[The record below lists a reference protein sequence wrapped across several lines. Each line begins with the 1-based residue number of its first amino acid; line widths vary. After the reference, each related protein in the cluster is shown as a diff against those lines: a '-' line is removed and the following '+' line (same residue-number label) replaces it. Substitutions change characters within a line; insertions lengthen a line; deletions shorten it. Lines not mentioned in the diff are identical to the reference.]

1 MTKKRYSG
9 NLTCALTMA
18 AASSAFWVAGAAAQ
32 QLTDGS
38 ADMADAAAAKKSARS
53 SEQIASVLVTA
64 QKRKED
70 ASKVPLSISVI
81 SGEDLQ
87 ASHIN
92 DFSDLTRAVPNV
104 SFSGASGSGA
114 GLSNIEIRGISSAA
128 GSATVG
134 VYLDDVSMT
143 TRNLYSL
150 GSSEPKFFDIDRIE
164 VLRGPQGTLYG
175 ASSMGGTIKFIS
187 NQPNLKEREASVYS
201 EVSGTAGGGTNYTV
215 NGVVNQ
221 PLIPGELALRIGVQ
235 TGHQSGYIDQVSP
248 TTGSVIASGIN
259 AQDSSVVKLA
269 MKWAPTPQLSITP
282 SVFYQEVN
290 SKDIDASYLDLP
302 KNQTGKLVRE
312 PGNDRLLVPS
322 LTINYDLGKA
332 DLVSVSSFYQR
343 TFNRTQDGTTVN
355 NLGSAVPD
363 TPPGLAAAIGA
374 LPSAVYLQNQVR
386 QFSQELRVASKPYDQ
401 KVSPFTWLGGVYY
414 ANLHTNVTDNEP
426 IFGLNATYAAFGA
439 NPADPG
445 QLGIAFPNDNSYFS
459 ERHYHTEQE
468 ALFGELSYYFA
479 PSLHATVGM
488 RYLKA
493 TDSLSRNG
501 DDYWNGG
508 PTSSSVS
515 TKSSAFTPKFSLSW
529 EIDPNNTVYTSATEG
544 FRLGGNDR
552 PIPASLCAAD
562 FANLGITEAPTS
574 FKSDKLWSYELGNK
588 SRLLGNRLQVNAA
601 LFYIKWNGLQQ
612 DVTLPG
618 CGFDYETNVGNASS
632 YGAEFEIKAKPTSNI
647 VLGLSGGYT
656 NATLSSDVPSL
667 HAHAGDPIQGVPKY
681 NATLTGQYNFNLPGD
696 YYGFARAAA
705 HWTGSS
711 HGTLVATDPDYQRP
725 AYSTFD
731 ASIGATFDRW
741 ELTLFV
747 KNAFNNDKVIQRPN
761 VQSVSEGYR
770 LDPRTIGIS
779 LAGKI

>member
-1 MTKKRYSG
+1 MRPGSS
-9 NLTCALTMA
+9 NLTCAIA
-18 AASSAFWVAGAAAQ
+18 AAAATSTLLLATATAAAQ
-32 QLTDGS
+32 QLPAG
-38 ADMADAAAAKKSARS
+38 ADPATAPEMKKAAKQ
-53 SEQIASVLVTA
+53 SEQIEAVVVTA

-81 SGEDLQ
+81 SGEELQ
-87 ASHIN
+87 AAHIN
-92 DFSDLTRAVPNV
+92 NFADVTRAMPNI
-104 SFSGASGSGA
+104 SFSGASGAGA

-143 TRNLYSL
+143 TRNLYSM

-201 EVSGTAGGGTNYTV
+201 EVSGTKGGGTNYTV

-221 PLIPGELALRIGVQ
+221 PLIPGELALRIGIQ
-235 TGHQSGYIDQVSP
+235 TGHESGYIDQVSP
-248 TTGSVIASGIN
+248 TTGNVIASGIN
-259 AQDSSVVKLA
+259 SQDSSVVKLA
-269 MKWAPTPQLSITP
+269 MKWQPTRNLSITP

-290 SKDIDASYLDLP
+290 SKDIDASYLALP
-302 KNQTGKLVRE
+302 KNQTSKLVRE

-322 LTINYDLGKA
+322 LTVNYDMGKA

-386 QFSQELRVASKPYDQ
+386 QFSQEFRVASKPYDQ

-459 ERHYHTEQE
+459 ERHYRTEQK
-468 ALFGELSYYFA
+468 AVFGELNYYFV
-479 PSLHATVGM
+479 PTLHGTVGL
-488 RYLKA
+488 RYLQA

-515 TKSSAFTPKFSLSW
+515 SSSSKLTPKFSLIW
-529 EIDPNNTVYTSATEG
+529 EVDPNNTVYTSATEG
-544 FRLGGNDR
+544 FRLGGNTR
-552 PIPASLCAAD
+552 PIPASLCASD

-588 SRLLGNRLQVNAA
+588 SRLLGNRLSVNASV
-601 LFYIKWNGLQQ
+601 FYIQWDGLQQ
-612 DVTLPG
+612 DIQLPG
-618 CGFDYETNVGNASS
+618 CGFDYETNVGKAKS
-632 YGAEFEIKAKPTSNI
+632 YGAEFEIKGKPTSNI
-647 VLGLSGGYT
+647 LLGLSGGYT
-656 NATLSSDVPSL
+656 KATLSSDVPSL
-667 HAHAGDPIQGVPKY
+667 KAHAGDPIQGVPKY
-681 NATLTGQYNFNLPGD
+681 NVSLTGQYSFNLPGD

-725 AYSTFD
+725 AYSTVD
-731 ASIGATFDRW
+731 ASVGATYDRW

-747 KNAFNNDKVIQRPN
+747 KNLTNSDKVIQRPN

-770 LDPRTIGIS
+770 VAPRTIGVS

>member
-1 MTKKRYSG
+1 MRPSSA
-9 NLTCALTMA
+9 NLTCAMAVA
-18 AASSAFWVAGAAAQ
+18 AATSTLLLTTVTAGAQ
-32 QLTDGS
+32 QLPAS
-38 ADMADAAAAKKSARS
+38 ADTAAAPEARKSAKPT
-53 SEQIASVLVTA
+53 EQIEAVLVTA

-70 ASKVPLSISVI
+70 ASKVPLSISVV
-81 SGEDLQ
+81 SGEELQ
-87 ASHIN
+87 AAHIN
-92 DFSDLTRAVPNV
+92 NFADVTRAVPNM

-143 TRNLYSL
+143 TRNLYSM

-201 EVSGTAGGGTNYTV
+201 ETSSTKGGGTNYTV

-221 PLIPGELALRIGVQ
+221 PLIPNELALRIGIQ
-235 TGHQSGYIDQVSP
+235 TGHESGYIDQVSP
-248 TTGSVIASGIN
+248 VTGNVIAKGIN
-259 AQDSSVVKLA
+259 SQDSSVVKLA
-269 MKWAPTPQLSITP
+269 MKWAPTRDLSFTP

-290 SKDIDASYLDLP
+290 SKDIDASYLSLP
-302 KNQTGKLVRE
+302 KNQTSKLVRE

-322 LTINYDLGKA
+322 LTVNYDLGKA
-332 DLVSVSSFYQR
+332 DLISVSSFYQR

-355 NLGSAVPD
+355 NLGFAVPA

-386 QFSQELRVASKPYDQ
+386 QFSQEFRVTSKPYDQ

-426 IFGLNATYAAFGA
+426 IFGLNSTYAAFGA

-468 ALFGELSYYFA
+468 AVFGELNYYFL
-479 PSLHATVGM
+479 PNLHGTVGM
-488 RYLKA
+488 RYLQA
-493 TDSLSRNG
+493 TDSLSRSG
-501 DDYWNGG
+501 DYYWNGG
-508 PTSSSVS
+508 PTTSSVS
-515 TKSSAFTPKFSLSW
+515 TKSSAFTPKVSLIW
-529 EIDPNNTVYTSATEG
+529 EVDPNNTVYTSATEG

-552 PIPASLCAAD
+552 PIPASLCASD
-562 FANLGITEAPTS
+562 FSNLGITQAPTS
-574 FKSDKLWSYELGNK
+574 FNSDKLWSYEIGNK
-588 SRLLGNRLQVNAA
+588 SRLLGNRLSFNAA
-601 LFYIKWNGLQQ
+601 LFYIQWNDLQQ
-612 DVTLPG
+612 DIQLPG
-618 CGFDYETNVGNASS
+618 CGFDYETNVGKAKS
-632 YGAEFEIKAKPTSNI
+632 YGAEFEIKGKPTANI

-667 HAHAGDPIQGVPKY
+667 KAHAGDPIQGVPKY
-681 NATLTGQYNFNLPGD
+681 NASLTGQYTFNLSGD

-711 HGTLVATDPDYQRP
+711 HGTLVATDPDYSRP
-725 AYSTFD
+725 AYSTID
-731 ASIGATFDRW
+731 ASIGATFDQW

-747 KNAFNNDKVIQRPN
+747 KNASNNDKVIQRPN
-761 VQSVSEGYR
+761 VQSISEGYR
-770 LDPRTIGIS
+770 VAPRTIGIS
-779 LAGKI
+779 LSGKI

>member
-1 MTKKRYSG
+1 MRPASS
-9 NLTCALTMA
+9 NLTCAIAAA
-18 AASSAFWVAGAAAQ
+18 AASSTLLLAAATAAAQ
-32 QLTDGS
+32 QPPAG
-38 ADMADAAAAKKSARS
+38 ADPAAAPEVKKTAKQSD
-53 SEQIASVLVTA
+53 QIEAVVVTA

-81 SGEDLQ
+81 SGEELQ
-87 ASHIN
+87 AAHIN
-92 DFSDLTRAVPNV
+92 NFADVTRAMPNI
-104 SFSGASGSGA
+104 SFSGASGAGA

-143 TRNLYSL
+143 TRNLYSM

-201 EVSGTAGGGTNYTV
+201 EVSGTKGGGTNYTV

-221 PLIPGELALRIGVQ
+221 PLIPGELALRIGIQ
-235 TGHQSGYIDQVSP
+235 TGHESGYIDQVSP
-248 TTGSVIASGIN
+248 TTGNVIASGIN
-259 AQDSSVVKLA
+259 SQDSSVVKLA
-269 MKWAPTPQLSITP
+269 MKWQPTRNLSITP

-290 SKDIDASYLDLP
+290 SKDIDASYLALP
-302 KNQTGKLVRE
+302 KNQTSKLVRE

-322 LTINYDLGKA
+322 LTVNYDMGKA

-386 QFSQELRVASKPYDQ
+386 QFSQEFRVASKPYDQ

-459 ERHYHTEQE
+459 ERHYRTEQK
-468 ALFGELSYYFA
+468 AVFGELNYYFV
-479 PSLHATVGM
+479 PTLHGTVGL
-488 RYLKA
+488 RYLQA

-501 DDYWNGG
+501 DFYWNGG

-515 TKSSAFTPKFSLSW
+515 SSSSKLTPKFSLIW
-529 EIDPNNTVYTSATEG
+529 EVDPNNTVYTSATEG
-544 FRLGGNDR
+544 FRLGGNTR
-552 PIPASLCAAD
+552 PIPASLCASD

-588 SRLLGNRLQVNAA
+588 SRLLGNRLSVNASV
-601 LFYIKWNGLQQ
+601 FYIQWDGLQQ
-612 DVTLPG
+612 DIQLPG
-618 CGFDYETNVGNASS
+618 CGFDYETNVGKAKS
-632 YGAEFEIKAKPTSNI
+632 YGAEFEIKGKPTSNI
-647 VLGLSGGYT
+647 LLGLSGGYT
-656 NATLSSDVPSL
+656 KATLSSDVPSL
-667 HAHAGDPIQGVPKY
+667 KAHAGDPIQGVPKY
-681 NATLTGQYNFNLPGD
+681 NVSLTGQYSFNLPGD

-725 AYSTFD
+725 AYSTVD
-731 ASIGATFDRW
+731 ASVGATFDRW

-747 KNAFNNDKVIQRPN
+747 KNLTNSDKVIQRPN

-770 LDPRTIGIS
+770 IAPRTIGVS

>member
-1 MTKKRYSG
+1 MRPGSS
-9 NLTCALTMA
+9 NLTCAIA
-18 AASSAFWVAGAAAQ
+18 AAAATSTLLLATATAAAQ
-32 QLTDGS
+32 QLPAG
-38 ADMADAAAAKKSARS
+38 ADPATAPEMKKTAKQ
-53 SEQIASVLVTA
+53 SEQIEAVVVTA

-81 SGEDLQ
+81 SGEELQ
-87 ASHIN
+87 AAHIN
-92 DFSDLTRAVPNV
+92 NFADVTRAMPNI
-104 SFSGASGSGA
+104 SFSGASGAGA

-143 TRNLYSL
+143 TRNLYSM

-201 EVSGTAGGGTNYTV
+201 EVSGTKGGGTNYTV

-221 PLIPGELALRIGVQ
+221 PLIPGELALRIGIQ
-235 TGHQSGYIDQVSP
+235 TGHESGYIDQVSP
-248 TTGSVIASGIN
+248 TTGNVIASGIN
-259 AQDSSVVKLA
+259 SQDSSVVKLA
-269 MKWAPTPQLSITP
+269 MKWQPTHNLSITP

-290 SKDIDASYLDLP
+290 SKDIDASYLALP
-302 KNQTGKLVRE
+302 KNQTSKLVRE

-322 LTINYDLGKA
+322 LTVNYDMGKA

-386 QFSQELRVASKPYDQ
+386 QFSQEFRVASKPYDQ

-459 ERHYHTEQE
+459 ERHYRTEQK
-468 ALFGELSYYFA
+468 AVFGELNYYFV
-479 PSLHATVGM
+479 PTLHGTVGL
-488 RYLKA
+488 RYLQA

-515 TKSSAFTPKFSLSW
+515 SSSSKLTPKFSLIW
-529 EIDPNNTVYTSATEG
+529 EVDPNNTVYTSATEG
-544 FRLGGNDR
+544 FRLGGNTR
-552 PIPASLCAAD
+552 PIPASLCASD

-588 SRLLGNRLQVNAA
+588 SRLLGNRLSVNASV
-601 LFYIKWNGLQQ
+601 FYIQWDGLQQ
-612 DVTLPG
+612 DIQLPG
-618 CGFDYETNVGNASS
+618 CGFDYETNVGKAKS
-632 YGAEFEIKAKPTSNI
+632 YGAEFEIKGKPTSNI
-647 VLGLSGGYT
+647 LLGLSGGYT
-656 NATLSSDVPSL
+656 KATLSSDVPSL
-667 HAHAGDPIQGVPKY
+667 KAHAGDPIQGVPKY
-681 NATLTGQYNFNLPGD
+681 NVSLTGQYSFNLPGD

-725 AYSTFD
+725 AYSTVD
-731 ASIGATFDRW
+731 ASVGATYDRW

-747 KNAFNNDKVIQRPN
+747 KNLTNSDKVIQRPN

-770 LDPRTIGIS
+770 VAPRTIGVS

>member
-1 MTKKRYSG
+1 MRPGSS
-9 NLTCALTMA
+9 NLTCAIA
-18 AASSAFWVAGAAAQ
+18 AAAATSTLLLATATAAAQ
-32 QLTDGS
+32 QLPAG
-38 ADMADAAAAKKSARS
+38 ADPAAAPEVKKTAKQ
-53 SEQIASVLVTA
+53 SEQIEAVVVTA

-81 SGEDLQ
+81 SGEELQ
-87 ASHIN
+87 AAHIN
-92 DFSDLTRAVPNV
+92 NFADVTRAMPNI
-104 SFSGASGSGA
+104 SFSGASGAGA

-201 EVSGTAGGGTNYTV
+201 EVSGTKGGGTNYTV

-221 PLIPGELALRIGVQ
+221 PLIPGELALRIGIQ
-235 TGHQSGYIDQVSP
+235 TGHESGYIDQVSP
-248 TTGSVIASGIN
+248 TTGNVIASGIN
-259 AQDSSVVKLA
+259 SQDSSVVKLA
-269 MKWAPTPQLSITP
+269 MKWQPTRNLSITP

-302 KNQTGKLVRE
+302 KNQTSKLVRE

-322 LTINYDLGKA
+322 LTVNYDMGKA

-386 QFSQELRVASKPYDQ
+386 QFSQEFRVASKPYDQ

-459 ERHYHTEQE
+459 ERHYRTEQK
-468 ALFGELSYYFA
+468 AVFGELNYYFV
-479 PSLHATVGM
+479 PTLHGTVGL
-488 RYLKA
+488 RYLQA

-515 TKSSAFTPKFSLSW
+515 SSSSKLTPKFSLIW
-529 EIDPNNTVYTSATEG
+529 EVDPNNTVYTSATEG
-544 FRLGGNDR
+544 FRLGGNTR
-552 PIPASLCAAD
+552 PIPASLCASD

-588 SRLLGNRLQVNAA
+588 SRLLGNRLSVNASV
-601 LFYIKWNGLQQ
+601 FYIQWDGLQQ
-612 DVTLPG
+612 DIQLPG
-618 CGFDYETNVGNASS
+618 CGFDYETNVGKAKS
-632 YGAEFEIKAKPTSNI
+632 YGAEFEIKGKPTSSI
-647 VLGLSGGYT
+647 LLGLSGGYT
-656 NATLSSDVPSL
+656 KATLSSDVPSL
-667 HAHAGDPIQGVPKY
+667 KAHAGDPIQGVPKY
-681 NATLTGQYNFNLPGD
+681 NVSLTGQYSFNLPGD

-725 AYSTFD
+725 AYSTVD
-731 ASIGATFDRW
+731 ASVGATYDRW

-747 KNAFNNDKVIQRPN
+747 KNLTNSDKVIQRPN

-770 LDPRTIGIS
+770 IAPRTIGIS

>member
-1 MTKKRYSG
+1 MRPGSS
-9 NLTCALTMA
+9 NLTCAIA
-18 AASSAFWVAGAAAQ
+18 AAAATSTLLLATATAAAQ
-32 QLTDGS
+32 QLPAG
-38 ADMADAAAAKKSARS
+38 ADPAAAPEVKKSAKQ
-53 SEQIASVLVTA
+53 SEQIEAVVVTA

-81 SGEDLQ
+81 SGEELQ
-87 ASHIN
+87 AAHIN
-92 DFSDLTRAVPNV
+92 NFADVTRAMPNI
-104 SFSGASGSGA
+104 SFSGASGAGA

-143 TRNLYSL
+143 TRNLYSM

-201 EVSGTAGGGTNYTV
+201 EVSGTKGGGTNYTV

-221 PLIPGELALRIGVQ
+221 PLIPGELALRIGIQ
-235 TGHQSGYIDQVSP
+235 TGHESGYIDQVSP
-248 TTGSVIASGIN
+248 TTGNVIASGIN
-259 AQDSSVVKLA
+259 SQDSSVVKLA
-269 MKWAPTPQLSITP
+269 MKWQPTRNLSITP

-290 SKDIDASYLDLP
+290 SKDIDASYLALP
-302 KNQTGKLVRE
+302 KNQTSKLVRE

-322 LTINYDLGKA
+322 LTVNYDMGKA

-386 QFSQELRVASKPYDQ
+386 QFSQEFRVASKPYDQ
-401 KVSPFTWLGGVYY
+401 TVSPFTWLGGVYY

-459 ERHYHTEQE
+459 ERHYRTEQK
-468 ALFGELSYYFA
+468 AVFGELNYYFV
-479 PSLHATVGM
+479 PTLHGTVGL
-488 RYLKA
+488 RYLQA

-515 TKSSAFTPKFSLSW
+515 SSSSKLTPKFSLIW
-529 EIDPNNTVYTSATEG
+529 EVDPNNTVYTSATEG
-544 FRLGGNDR
+544 FRLGGNTR
-552 PIPASLCAAD
+552 PIPASLCASD

-588 SRLLGNRLQVNAA
+588 SRLLGNRLSVNASV
-601 LFYIKWNGLQQ
+601 FYIQWDGLQQ
-612 DVTLPG
+612 DIQLPG
-618 CGFDYETNVGNASS
+618 CGFDYETNVGKAKS
-632 YGAEFEIKAKPTSNI
+632 YGAEFEIKGKPTSNI
-647 VLGLSGGYT
+647 LLGLSGGYT
-656 NATLSSDVPSL
+656 KATLSSDVPSL
-667 HAHAGDPIQGVPKY
+667 KAHAGDPIQGVPKY
-681 NATLTGQYNFNLPGD
+681 NVSLTGQYSFNLPGD

-725 AYSTFD
+725 AYSTVD
-731 ASIGATFDRW
+731 ASVGATYDRW

-747 KNAFNNDKVIQRPN
+747 KNLTNSDKVIQRPN

-770 LDPRTIGIS
+770 VAPRTIGVS

>member
-1 MTKKRYSG
+1 LLLATA
-9 NLTCALTMA
+9 T
-18 AASSAFWVAGAAAQ
+18 AAAQ
-32 QLTDGS
+32 QLPAG
-38 ADMADAAAAKKSARS
+38 ADPAAAPEVKKSAKQ
-53 SEQIASVLVTA
+53 SEQIEAVVVTA

-81 SGEDLQ
+81 SGEELQ
-87 ASHIN
+87 AAHIN
-92 DFSDLTRAVPNV
+92 NFADVTRAMPNI
-104 SFSGASGSGA
+104 SFSGASGAGA

-143 TRNLYSL
+143 TRNLYSM

-201 EVSGTAGGGTNYTV
+201 EVSGTKGGGTNYTV

-221 PLIPGELALRIGVQ
+221 PLIPGELALRIGIQ
-235 TGHQSGYIDQVSP
+235 TGHESGYIDQVSP
-248 TTGSVIASGIN
+248 TTGNVIASGIN
-259 AQDSSVVKLA
+259 SQDSSVVKLA
-269 MKWAPTPQLSITP
+269 MKWQPTRNLSITP

-290 SKDIDASYLDLP
+290 SKDIDASYLALP
-302 KNQTGKLVRE
+302 KNQTSKLVRE

-322 LTINYDLGKA
+322 LTVNYDMGKA

-386 QFSQELRVASKPYDQ
+386 QFSQEFRVASKPYDQ
-401 KVSPFTWLGGVYY
+401 NVSPFTWLGGVYY

-459 ERHYHTEQE
+459 ERHYRTEQK
-468 ALFGELSYYFA
+468 AVFGELNYYFV
-479 PSLHATVGM
+479 PTLHGTVGL
-488 RYLKA
+488 RYLQA

-515 TKSSAFTPKFSLSW
+515 SSSSKLTPKFSLIW
-529 EIDPNNTVYTSATEG
+529 EVDPNNTVYTSATEG
-544 FRLGGNDR
+544 FRLGGNTR
-552 PIPASLCAAD
+552 PIPASLCASD

-588 SRLLGNRLQVNAA
+588 SRLLGNRLSVNASV
-601 LFYIKWNGLQQ
+601 FYIQWDGLQQ
-612 DVTLPG
+612 DIQLPG
-618 CGFDYETNVGNASS
+618 CGFDYETNVGKAKS
-632 YGAEFEIKAKPTSNI
+632 YGAEFEIKGKPTSNI
-647 VLGLSGGYT
+647 LLGLSGGYT
-656 NATLSSDVPSL
+656 KATLSSDVPSL
-667 HAHAGDPIQGVPKY
+667 KAHAGDPIQGVPKY
-681 NATLTGQYNFNLPGD
+681 NVSLTGQYSFNLPGD

-725 AYSTFD
+725 AYSTVD
-731 ASIGATFDRW
+731 ASVGATYDRW

-747 KNAFNNDKVIQRPN
+747 KNLTNSDKVIQRPN

-770 LDPRTIGIS
+770 VAPRTIGVS

>member
-1 MTKKRYSG
+1 MRPGSS
-9 NLTCALTMA
+9 NLTCAIA
-18 AASSAFWVAGAAAQ
+18 AAAATSTLLLATATAAAQ
-32 QLTDGS
+32 QLPAG
-38 ADMADAAAAKKSARS
+38 ADPAAAPEVKKTAKQ
-53 SEQIASVLVTA
+53 SEQIEAVVVTA

-81 SGEDLQ
+81 SGEELQ
-87 ASHIN
+87 AAHIN
-92 DFSDLTRAVPNV
+92 NFADVTRAMPNI
-104 SFSGASGSGA
+104 SFSGASGAGA

-143 TRNLYSL
+143 TRNLYSM

-201 EVSGTAGGGTNYTV
+201 EVSGTKGGGTNYTV

-221 PLIPGELALRIGVQ
+221 PLIPGELALRIGIQ
-235 TGHQSGYIDQVSP
+235 TGHESGYIDQVSP
-248 TTGSVIASGIN
+248 TTGNVIASGIN
-259 AQDSSVVKLA
+259 SQDSSVVKLA
-269 MKWAPTPQLSITP
+269 MKWQPTRNLSITP

-290 SKDIDASYLDLP
+290 SKDIDASYLALP
-302 KNQTGKLVRE
+302 KNQTSKLVRE

-322 LTINYDLGKA
+322 LTVNYDMGKA

-386 QFSQELRVASKPYDQ
+386 QFSQEFRVASKPYDQ
-401 KVSPFTWLGGVYY
+401 NVSPFTWLGGVYY

-459 ERHYHTEQE
+459 ERHYRTEQK
-468 ALFGELSYYFA
+468 AVFGELNYYFV
-479 PSLHATVGM
+479 PTLHGTVGL
-488 RYLKA
+488 RYLQA

-515 TKSSAFTPKFSLSW
+515 SSSSKLTPKFSLIW
-529 EIDPNNTVYTSATEG
+529 EVDPNNTVYTSATEG
-544 FRLGGNDR
+544 FRLGGNTR
-552 PIPASLCAAD
+552 PIPASLCASD

-588 SRLLGNRLQVNAA
+588 SRLLGNRLSVNASV
-601 LFYIKWNGLQQ
+601 FYIQWDGLQQ
-612 DVTLPG
+612 DIQLPG
-618 CGFDYETNVGNASS
+618 CGFDYETNVGKAKS
-632 YGAEFEIKAKPTSNI
+632 YGAEFEIKGKPTSNI
-647 VLGLSGGYT
+647 LLGLSGGYT
-656 NATLSSDVPSL
+656 KATLSSDVPSL
-667 HAHAGDPIQGVPKY
+667 KAHAGDPIQGVPKY
-681 NATLTGQYNFNLPGD
+681 NVSLTGQYSFNLPGD

-725 AYSTFD
+725 AYSTVD
-731 ASIGATFDRW
+731 ASVGATYDRW

-747 KNAFNNDKVIQRPN
+747 KNLTNSDKVIQRPN

-770 LDPRTIGIS
+770 VAPRTIGVS

>member
-1 MTKKRYSG
+1 MRPGSS
-9 NLTCALTMA
+9 NLTCAIA
-18 AASSAFWVAGAAAQ
+18 AAAATSTLLLATATAAAQ
-32 QLTDGS
+32 QLPAG
-38 ADMADAAAAKKSARS
+38 ADPAAAPEVKKSAKQ
-53 SEQIASVLVTA
+53 SEQIEAVVVTA

-81 SGEDLQ
+81 SGEELQ
-87 ASHIN
+87 AAHIN
-92 DFSDLTRAVPNV
+92 NFADVTRAMPNI
-104 SFSGASGSGA
+104 SFSGASGAGA

-143 TRNLYSL
+143 TRNLYSM

-201 EVSGTAGGGTNYTV
+201 EVSGTKGGGTNYTV

-221 PLIPGELALRIGVQ
+221 PLIPGELALRIGIQ
-235 TGHQSGYIDQVSP
+235 TGHESGYIDQVSP
-248 TTGSVIASGIN
+248 TTGNVIASGIN
-259 AQDSSVVKLA
+259 SQDSSVVKLA
-269 MKWAPTPQLSITP
+269 MKWQPTRNLSITP

-290 SKDIDASYLDLP
+290 SKDIDASYLALP
-302 KNQTGKLVRE
+302 KNQTSKLVRE

-322 LTINYDLGKA
+322 LTVNYDMGKA

-386 QFSQELRVASKPYDQ
+386 QFSQEFRVASKPYDQ
-401 KVSPFTWLGGVYY
+401 NVSPFTWLGGVYY

-459 ERHYHTEQE
+459 ERHYRTEQK
-468 ALFGELSYYFA
+468 AVFGELNYYFV
-479 PSLHATVGM
+479 PTLHGTVGL
-488 RYLKA
+488 RYLQA

-515 TKSSAFTPKFSLSW
+515 SSSSKLTPKFSLIW
-529 EIDPNNTVYTSATEG
+529 EVDPNNTVYTSATEG
-544 FRLGGNDR
+544 FRLGGNTR
-552 PIPASLCAAD
+552 PIPASLCASD

-588 SRLLGNRLQVNAA
+588 SRLLGNRLSVNASV
-601 LFYIKWNGLQQ
+601 FYIQWDGLQQ
-612 DVTLPG
+612 DIQLPG
-618 CGFDYETNVGNASS
+618 CGFDYETNVGKAKS
-632 YGAEFEIKAKPTSNI
+632 YGAEFEIKGKPTSNI
-647 VLGLSGGYT
+647 LLGLSGGYT
-656 NATLSSDVPSL
+656 KATLSSDVPSL
-667 HAHAGDPIQGVPKY
+667 KAHAGDPIQGVPKY
-681 NATLTGQYNFNLPGD
+681 NVSLTGQYSFNLPGD

-725 AYSTFD
+725 AYSTVD
-731 ASIGATFDRW
+731 ASVGATYDRW

-747 KNAFNNDKVIQRPN
+747 KNLTNSDKVIQRPN

-770 LDPRTIGIS
+770 VAPRTIGVS

>member
-1 MTKKRYSG
+1 MRPGSS
-9 NLTCALTMA
+9 NLTCAIA
-18 AASSAFWVAGAAAQ
+18 AAAATSTLLLATATAAAQ
-32 QLTDGS
+32 QLPAG
-38 ADMADAAAAKKSARS
+38 ADPATAPEMKKTAKQ
-53 SEQIASVLVTA
+53 SEQIEAVVVTA

-81 SGEDLQ
+81 SGEELQ
-87 ASHIN
+87 AAHIN
-92 DFSDLTRAVPNV
+92 NFADVTRTMPNI
-104 SFSGASGSGA
+104 SFSGASGAGA

-143 TRNLYSL
+143 TRNLYSM

-201 EVSGTAGGGTNYTV
+201 EVSGTKGGGTNYTV

-221 PLIPGELALRIGVQ
+221 PLIPGELALRIGIQ
-235 TGHQSGYIDQVSP
+235 TGHESGYIDQVSP
-248 TTGSVIASGIN
+248 TTGNVIASGIN
-259 AQDSSVVKLA
+259 SQDSSVVKLA
-269 MKWAPTPQLSITP
+269 MKWQPTRNLSITP

-290 SKDIDASYLDLP
+290 SKDIDASYLALP
-302 KNQTGKLVRE
+302 KNQTSKLVRE

-322 LTINYDLGKA
+322 LTVNYDMGKA

-386 QFSQELRVASKPYDQ
+386 QFSQEFRVASKPYDQ

-459 ERHYHTEQE
+459 ERHYRTEQK
-468 ALFGELSYYFA
+468 AAFGELNYYFV
-479 PSLHATVGM
+479 PTLHGTVGL
-488 RYLKA
+488 RYLQA

-515 TKSSAFTPKFSLSW
+515 SSSSKLTPKFSLIW
-529 EIDPNNTVYTSATEG
+529 EVDPNNTVYTSATEG
-544 FRLGGNDR
+544 FRLGGNTR
-552 PIPASLCAAD
+552 PIPASLCASD

-588 SRLLGNRLQVNAA
+588 SRLLGNRLSVNASV
-601 LFYIKWNGLQQ
+601 FYIQWDGLQQ
-612 DVTLPG
+612 DIQLPG
-618 CGFDYETNVGNASS
+618 CGFDYETNVGKAKS
-632 YGAEFEIKAKPTSNI
+632 YGAEFEIKGKPTSSI
-647 VLGLSGGYT
+647 LLGLSGGYT
-656 NATLSSDVPSL
+656 KATLSSDVPSL
-667 HAHAGDPIQGVPKY
+667 KAHAGDPIQGVPKY
-681 NATLTGQYNFNLPGD
+681 NVSLTGQYSFNLPGD

-725 AYSTFD
+725 AYSTVD
-731 ASIGATFDRW
+731 ASVGATYDRW

-747 KNAFNNDKVIQRPN
+747 KNLTNSDKVIQRPN

-770 LDPRTIGIS
+770 VAPRTIGVS